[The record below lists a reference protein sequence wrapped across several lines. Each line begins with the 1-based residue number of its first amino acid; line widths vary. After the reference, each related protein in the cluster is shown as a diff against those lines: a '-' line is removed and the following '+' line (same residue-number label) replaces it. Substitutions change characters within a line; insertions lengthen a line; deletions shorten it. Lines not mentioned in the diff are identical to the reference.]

1 MLGEG
6 NFGKVWKAEVDDICG
21 YEGTILVAVKGV
33 KASCRNK
40 QKHKHDIC
48 GYEGTILLAVKG
60 IKQSKTRKHKQM
72 VKPKHDICGY
82 EGTLLVAVKGVKASL
97 KNKQKTQTRTTNT
110 NTKSVNT
117 TAFYLSLP
125 WELRQLMIMF
135 VKSIL

>member
-33 KASCRNK
+33 KAS
-40 QKHKHDIC
+40 
-48 GYEGTILLAVKG
+48 
-60 IKQSKTRKHKQM
+60 
-72 VKPKHDICGY
+72 
-82 EGTLLVAVKGVKASL
+82 L
-97 KNKQKTQTRTTNT
+97 KNKQTQTRTKHT